1 MKVAMSSFFAIT
13 VGIIATGCADIEDA
27 PLSEVES
34 AVCGGG
40 TLEYLGGDVMEAVK
54 VVVVF
59 WGQNVDPSV
68 KAAMPGFYRAATNSP
83 YFDTLDEYGVGRGSV
98 TAVRTIIP
106 STADTQLTA
115 AEMEAEIFAQV
126 RSGNLPNWDANTIY
140 MIHIPKGTIG
150 YFSILGMPIF
160 STVNSADPAC
170 SSSSPSCAF
179 HGYSTYH
186 GFRYAV
192 MPDYSG
198 LCATVCGGGNNIVE
212 STTIV
217 ASHELVEAVT
227 DPDYDSWRTPILSL
241 SCAGPREVCD
251 LCVPNPN
258 DGISDRAQLGRL
270 SLPEHSGRSYLVNRV
285 YSKESFGCYDE
296 KSWRS
301 TDLLW
306 RNADG
311 TPKLWRF
318 HPYPSTNNLEI
329 IDTPIPSQ
337 NGVEV
342 RPGNDWSIQATGD
355 FNRDGKSDI
364 LWRSTDGGSGTYVR
378 IWLMD
383 GGAILAQP
391 TPCSPTPSATCPR
404 TDWRVVGTGDFDGD
418 GDRNILWRH
427 TDSGNGTPLQV
438 WFMENGLLATT
449 GNICQTSTG
458 SCPHEDWQILGVRDV
473 NTDSVVDIVW
483 RNTNGTVHQ
492 WLMSG
497 SIVTAQRTVTTVS
510 AIWKFEGLGDFDVNG
525 VPDILWRC
533 TASTCSVGGVQHPI
547 GTPAIMKMAHTG
559 LGSPFVVPTHAGV
572 AMHPDVS
579 FKVQAVADLD
589 GDGFPDILWRN
600 TTTLELQ
607 AWRMNSTGVLNKPAP
622 RYQGL
627 WVKPGLEWQIQ
638 GVGAFD

>member
-1 MKVAMSSFFAIT
+1 MR
-13 VGIIATGCADIEDA
+13 
-27 PLSEVES
+27 
-34 AVCGGG
+34 
-40 TLEYLGGDVMEAVK
+40 AVK
-54 VVVVF
+54 KPTVAERRAEILEITCEVVIER
-59 WGQNVDPSV
+59 
-68 KAAMPGFYRAATNSP
+68 GFAATRIADVAKRLGVSSSLTH
-83 YFDTLDEYGVGRGSV
+83 YHFDSKE
-98 TAVRTIIP
+98 
-106 STADTQLTA
+106 QLLA
-115 AEMEAEIFAQV
+115 EAFAHYARKDVAEMEAEIFAQV

-318 HPYPSTNNLEI
+318 HPYPSTNNREI

-337 NGVEV
+337 NGGEV

-364 LWRSTDGGSGTYVR
+364 LIRNDTTGLIWEYQMNGTT
-378 IWLMD
+378 IAG
-383 GGAILAQP
+383 GGA
-391 TPCSPTPSATCPR
+391 
-404 TDWRVVGTGDFDGD
+404 
-418 GDRNILWRH
+418 
-427 TDSGNGTPLQV
+427 
-438 WFMENGLLATT
+438 
-449 GNICQTSTG
+449 
-458 SCPHEDWQILGVRDV
+458 
-473 NTDSVVDIVW
+473 
-483 RNTNGTVHQ
+483 
-492 WLMSG
+492 
-497 SIVTAQRTVTTVS
+497 VTAL
-510 AIWKFEGLGDFDVNG
+510 AADW
-525 VPDILWRC
+525 
-533 TASTCSVGGVQHPI
+533 A
-547 GTPAIMKMAHTG
+547 
-559 LGSPFVVPTHAGV
+559 VVA
-572 AMHPDVS
+572 
-579 FKVQAVADLD
+579 
-589 GDGFPDILWRN
+589 
-600 TTTLELQ
+600 
-607 AWRMNSTGVLNKPAP
+607 
-622 RYQGL
+622 
-627 WVKPGLEWQIQ
+627 
-638 GVGAFD
+638 